1 MQNMRK
7 LGIITFILI
16 TIPCLIN
23 AQSFLD
29 SGLVA
34 FYPFNGDANDYSGYS
49 PNGINNGAHLT
60 PDHNG
65 DADRAY
71 YFDGIASR
79 INVTKDEFVNNALSV
94 SFFIRITDI
103 LTYTFCA
110 ACSDFC
116 LFTDAD
122 SVGMLIT
129 RQTVP
134 SMQMV
139 RAYSQLNKWTHV
151 VGTYD
156 GQNIRLY
163 INGVIADSVYHPGI
177 ITDPNWDLTIGTF
190 GGNYWKGEFDE
201 LRIYNRVLT
210 PTEISDFYVY
220 YGISEYISQSR
231 IDVWPNP
238 CNDILN
244 YSCEKISNPEVK
256 LYDISGKC
264 VFSENN
270 SVMQAG
276 GYYSIDVS
284 SIPAGV
290 YLLRCSTGSNVL
302 DRKIS
307 IIR

>member
-1 MQNMRK
+1 MRR
-7 LGIITFILI
+7 LRIITFFLVSM
-16 TIPCLIN
+16 PCLIN

-34 FYPFNGDANDYSGYS
+34 FYPLNGNANDYSGYS
-49 PNGINNGAHLT
+49 PNGIKYDVW
-60 PDHNG
+60 PVDDHNG
-65 DADRAY
+65 DSCRAY
-71 YFDGIASR
+71 YFDGTASR
-79 INVTKDEFVNNALSV
+79 IDVTKDEFVNNTLSV
-94 SFFIRITDI
+94 SFFIRITDV
-103 LTYTFCA
+103 LTYSFCL

-134 SMQMV
+134 TMQMV
-139 RAYSQLNKWTHV
+139 RAYSQINMWTHV

-163 INGVIADSVYHPGI
+163 INGAIADSVYHPGI

-210 PTEISDFYVY
+210 PSEISDFYVY
-220 YGISEYISQSR
+220 YGIPEYISQSR

-244 YSCEKISNPEVK
+244 FSCEKISNPNVR

-270 SVMQAG
+270 PGMQSG

-284 SIPAGV
+284 TIPAGV
-290 YLLRCSTGSNVL
+290 YLLRCSSGSNVV

-307 IIR
+307 ILR